1 MKNLKFNLCK
11 NTTKTKRGWNGVITW
26 LLPGH
31 YLLLI
36 LLLLTLGVG
45 QMWAL

>member
-11 NTTKTKRGWNGVITW
+11 NTTKTKRGFYLVNTW
-26 LLPGH
+26 SLPGH

-45 QMWAL
+45 QMWG